1 MMLLLVNGWKII
13 FMMIDIYDNFL
24 DTEEFLLFKKNI
36 FDNKF
41 FPWFYFDS
49 KVMPGDGIVQFTH
62 TFYDNYR
69 INSDYYKFLK
79 PIIEKLKP
87 SAIIRIKSNMTF
99 KHNYIH
105 NFIFHKDIDNN
116 LENQKTGI
124 FYINTN
130 NGKTIFESGEQVDSV
145 ENRMIIFPGSLMHTG
160 TTHTD
165 TNIRCLIN
173 FNWY

>member
-1 MMLLLVNGWKII
+1 
-13 FMMIDIYDNFL
+13 
-24 DTEEFLLFKKNI
+24 
-36 FDNKF
+36 
-41 FPWFYFDS
+41 
-49 KVMPGDGIVQFTH
+49 
-62 TFYDNYR
+62 
-69 INSDYYKFLK
+69 
-79 PIIEKLKP
+79 
-87 SAIIRIKSNMTF
+87 MTF